1 MQFSRGRISVCIPAL
16 GLGMLAIT
24 SLLAVS
30 AAGPIT
36 SNIKLH
42 GCLLKNVTQLPF
54 CDTTLSF
61 AARARDLRS
70 RLTMSEKLCLMDR
83 SACAVPRLGLP
94 AYNWGVEDLHGAG
107 ISCLNGTNNKIHC
120 PTIFPTL
127 NVLGGSF
134 NDSLWQAVGAVIGT
148 EMRAANNAGG
158 LRGRHPARP
167 GEKNTNPP
175 IGVNGWGPVSLA
187 GQAP

>member
-1 MQFSRGRISVCIPAL
+1 
-16 GLGMLAIT
+16 MLAIT

-30 AAGPIT
+30 TAGPIT

-70 RLTMSEKLCLMDR
+70 RLTMSEKICLMDR